1 MYYHPLNY
9 KANPRKEPAT
19 VGQIKTIQ
27 SLLPELMSEKYGSI
41 DLNTLSQFD
50 ASNIIGYEKRQ
61 GRSCLKLSSSP
72 EKPATVAQWGKLY
85 KLFTTKRLTTTAQRY
100 EVFDRVGAKFDTLTC
115 KQASSIITY
124 LESRGAAT

>member
-61 GRSCLKLSSSP
+61 ERSCPKLSRSL
-72 EKPATVAQWGKLY
+72 EKPATAAQWGKLN
-85 KLFTTKRLTTTAQRY
+85 KLFALKQLTTTTQRH

-124 LESRGAAT
+124 LESRGAAA